1 MTATQKLVALAEAF
15 NRHRIEVR
23 NSLMR
28 LDDGVR
34 LMRAMSEATGERCDS
49 IADAIDWRAKALAI
63 EELRS
68 KGFDI

>member
-23 NSLMR
+23 NTVGSLAAGAR
-28 LDDGVR
+28 LAR
-34 LMRAMSEATGERCDS
+34 EMTEATGEPCPS
-49 IADAIDWRAKALAI
+49 INDAIDWRAKALAI